1 MIRHF
6 EIPRNIMFNL
16 NIGRHV
22 ETNLQIQNCFVV
34 IFGSI
39 LKIRFLIEGIPDFF
53 KFEGLFKLMS
63 N

>member
-1 MIRHF
+1 
-6 EIPRNIMFNL
+6 MFNP